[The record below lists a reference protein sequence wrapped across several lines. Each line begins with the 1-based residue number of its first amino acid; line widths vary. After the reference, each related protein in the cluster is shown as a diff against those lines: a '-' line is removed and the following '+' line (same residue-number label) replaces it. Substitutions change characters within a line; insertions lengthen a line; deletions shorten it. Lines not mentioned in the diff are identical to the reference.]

1 MTSPNAPV
9 PHSDLTQLKAEI
21 QRLSETLATLL
32 FERDELQNV
41 VKPNLDAIYHVE
53 IGRYVFENF
62 TIQIECRRLKRE
74 IELIQSYL
82 NRFETPD
89 EEAIHAILEAELAEW
104 EKQMRE
110 MSATLLKSELRL
122 ASLSSPEQSAELK
135 RIYRALI
142 KELHPD
148 LNPNLTELQK
158 SLWLQVLAAY
168 EEGNLELLKSL
179 EVYASLNEPEVIETN
194 YHDLLLERRAKLNA
208 EIDACLKQLDT
219 LRNTPPISLREK
231 LTDPQWLNAEQEKLR
246 AQKDSL
252 LTERT
257 YLTAIKSSLLRTQP

>member
-62 TIQIECRRLKRE
+62 TIQLECRRLKRE

-89 EEAIHAILEAELAEW
+89 EEAIHAILESELAEW

-142 KELHPD
+142 KKLHPD

-168 EEGNLELLKSL
+168 EEGNLELLQSL
-179 EVYASLNEPEVIETN
+179 EVYASLNEPELIETN
-194 YHDLLLERRAKLNA
+194 HHDLLLERRAKLKA

-246 AQKDSL
+246 IQKDSL